1 MADIRGKFK
10 KTKSTE
16 YTKLLREQQKYIFR
30 GADKVRDKL
39 KQIELAEIG
48 NIDSFLAKLY
58 NTLDNNVFS
67 PESLAEITQVLQS
80 KAPIEDLR
88 KALNRLTGYLDELVE
103 LDHITV
109 EPINVTLSLTIKA
122 IENIIRNIEQYGSVA
137 RTDDD
142 FVGEYGSESKFSTS
156 HIPGL
161 RRVVADIRGLRLA
174 SEISTSLGRQISP
187 KEFKEGI
194 EQYRRSG
201 GEYDIE
207 ILKRKDLSGLQ
218 DGKVL
223 SVVEIKTKSK
233 HEEKSSFQK
242 LLGRARVSALGGEA
256 TGTSKADKQRINRLL
271 QEIKKI
277 GPENLA
283 GSKTIKEVLQ
293 NQIKDTLKGKT
304 ITKYKAKSSKKSKVK
319 ASLPR
324 PTNKLKSRGS
334 RVQQQA
340 KKISTILAV
349 TSKTKKDTNKRET
362 NDGSLQKELNKLKRL
377 INARLPAEVRRNMG
391 RPALINRTG
400 IFSNSV
406 QLLNLRDTGAT
417 LTGEYTYTL
426 SGGGISKNKQG
437 VYSTFENLGI
447 KQWPTGYNPKPLIT
461 KSIRNLAQAEVGK
474 RFTLRRV

>member
-1 MADIRGKFK
+1 MVDITGKFK
-10 KTKSTE
+10 KVKGTN
-16 YTKLLREQQKYIFR
+16 YTKLLKEQQKYVFR
-30 GADKVRDKL
+30 TAESLRDKL
-39 KQIELAEIG
+39 KEIELAEIG
-48 NIDSFLAKLY
+48 NIDTFLTNLGR
-58 NTLDNNVFS
+58 TLDNDALN
-67 PESLAEITQVLQS
+67 PKSLQEITEVLQS

-88 KALNRLTGYLDELVE
+88 KALNKLTGHLDELVE
-103 LDHITV
+103 LDHITM

-137 RTDDD
+137 RASDD
-142 FVGEYGSESKFSTS
+142 FVGTYGDGSKFNTA

-161 RRVVADIRGLRLA
+161 RKVVADIRGLRLA
-174 SEISTSLGRQISP
+174 SEISTSLGRNITAR
-187 KEFKEGI
+187 EFKKGLE
-194 EQYRRSG
+194 EYRRSDG
-201 GEYDIE
+201 TYDIE
-207 ILKRKDLSGLQ
+207 ILKTKDLSGLQ

-223 SVVEIKTKSK
+223 SVVEIRTKSD
-233 HEEKSSFQK
+233 HESKSNFQK
-242 LLGRARVSALGGEA
+242 LIGRARVSVLG
-256 TGTSKADKQRINRLL
+256 GTSKKSTKEEEKRVKGLLAEINR
-271 QEIKKI
+271 I

-304 ITKYKAKSSKKSKVK
+304 IKKYKSKSTTKSKAK
-319 ASLPR
+319 ARLPEAN
-324 PTNKLKSRGS
+324 NKLKGKGS

-340 KKISTILAV
+340 KKIATILAS
-349 TSKTKKDTNKRET
+349 TSKTKKDTSKVET
-362 NDGSLQKELNKLKRL
+362 SDGSLQKELNKLKRL

-391 RPALINRTG
+391 RPALINRSG

-426 SGGGISKNKQG
+426 SGGGTSKNKQG
-437 VYSTFENLGI
+437 VYSTFENLGT

-461 KSIRNLAQAEVGK
+461 KSIRNLAQAEIGK